1 MIEFEKPHFKMK
13 NLDIEHLERKN
24 IYKVPDESF
33 FTEIQAK
40 VLQETAPKKEIKT
53 VRLNWMYAAA
63 AAIAMVFGATFIVN
77 QNESTE
83 TKKMVATEVVN
94 EKVSAVNNSES
105 IIKPENEAT
114 IAYQTLN
121 NDLTSIEVNY
131 PKESETKVKVAENTE
146 TKSVAT
152 KNVQTAVQTP
162 EVQVDQILSSFT
174 STELADLGKNA
185 EQDIYLDLYN

>member
-40 VLQETAPKKEIKT
+40 VLQETAPKKEPKT
-53 VRLNWMYAAA
+53 VKLNWMYAA
-63 AAIAMVFGATFIVN
+63 AAIAMVFGATFVIN
-77 QNESTE
+77 QNEKTE
-83 TKKMVATEVVN
+83 PQNLTATEISN
-94 EKVSAVNNSES
+94 QNTSIVNNSES
-105 IIKPENEAT
+105 IIKPDNEAK

-146 TKSVAT
+146 TKTVAT

>member
-40 VLQETAPKKEIKT
+40 VLKETAPKKETKT
-53 VRLNWMYAAA
+53 VKLNWMYAAA

-162 EVQVDQILSSFT
+162 EIQVDQILSSFT

>member
-1 MIEFEKPHFKMK
+1 MK

-40 VLQETAPKKEIKT
+40 VLQETAPKKETKT
-53 VRLNWMYAAA
+53 VKLNWMYAAA

-77 QNESTE
+77 QNEITE

-105 IIKPENEAT
+105 IIKLENEAT

-131 PKESETKVKVAENTE
+131 PKESEAKVKVAENAE
-146 TKSVAT
+146 TKKVAT

-162 EVQVDQILSSFT
+162 EVQVDQLLSSFT

>member
-40 VLQETAPKKEIKT
+40 VLQETAPKKETKT
-53 VRLNWMYAAA
+53 VKLNWMYAAA

-105 IIKPENEAT
+105 IIKPDNEEK

-121 NDLTSIEVNY
+121 NDLTSIEVND
-131 PKESETKVKVAENTE
+131 PKESETKVKVADNTE
-146 TKSVAT
+146 TKTVAT

>member
-1 MIEFEKPHFKMK
+1 MK

-40 VLQETAPKKEIKT
+40 VLQETAPKKETKT
-53 VRLNWMYAAA
+53 VKLNWMYAAA
-63 AAIAMVFGATFIVN
+63 AAIVMVFGATFVINKNEKTEPQNLTATEISN
-77 QNESTE
+77 QNTSIV
-83 TKKMVATEVVN
+83 K
-94 EKVSAVNNSES
+94 NSES
-105 IIKPENEAT
+105 IIKPDNEAK

-121 NDLTSIEVNY
+121 DDLTSIEVNY

>member
-53 VRLNWMYAAA
+53 VKLNWMYASA
-63 AAIAMVFGATFIVN
+63 AAIAMVFGATFVIN
-77 QNESTE
+77 QNEKTE
-83 TKKMVATEVVN
+83 PQNLTATEISN
-94 EKVSAVNNSES
+94 QNTSIVNNSES
-105 IIKPENEAT
+105 IIKPDSEAK

-121 NDLTSIEVNY
+121 DDLTSIKVND
-131 PKESETKVKVAENTE
+131 PKESKTIINVAE
-146 TKSVAT
+146 
-152 KNVQTAVQTP
+152 KNC
-162 EVQVDQILSSFT
+162 IS
-174 STELADLGKNA
+174 
-185 EQDIYLDLYN
+185 Y

>member
-40 VLQETAPKKEIKT
+40 VLQETAPKKEPKT
-53 VRLNWMYAAA
+53 VKLNWMYAAA

-152 KNVQTAVQTP
+152 KSVQTAVQTP

>member
-1 MIEFEKPHFKMK
+1 MK

-40 VLQETAPKKEIKT
+40 VLQETAPKKETKT
-53 VRLNWMYAAA
+53 VKLNWMYAAA

-83 TKKMVATEVVN
+83 TKKMVATEVAN
-94 EKVSAVNNSES
+94 EKVIVVNNSES

-114 IAYQTLN
+114 IAYQILN
-121 NDLTSIEVNY
+121 NDLTSIEVND
-131 PKESETKVKVAENTE
+131 PKESKTIINVAENAE
-146 TKSVAT
+146 TKKVAS
-152 KNVQTAVQTP
+152 KKIQAAVQTP
-162 EVQVDQILSSFT
+162 EVQVDQLLSSFT

>member
-40 VLQETAPKKEIKT
+40 VLQETAPKKETKT
-53 VRLNWMYAAA
+53 VKLNWMYAAA

-83 TKKMVATEVVN
+83 TKKMVATEVAN
-94 EKVSAVNNSES
+94 EKVIVVNNSES

-114 IAYQTLN
+114 IAYQILN
-121 NDLTSIEVNY
+121 NDLTSIEVND
-131 PKESETKVKVAENTE
+131 PKESKTIINVAENAE
-146 TKSVAT
+146 TKKVAS
-152 KNVQTAVQTP
+152 KKIQAAVQTP
-162 EVQVDQILSSFT
+162 EVQVDQLLSSFT

>member
-1 MIEFEKPHFKMK
+1 MK

-40 VLQETAPKKEIKT
+40 VLQETAPKKETKT
-53 VRLNWMYAAA
+53 VKLDWMYAA
-63 AAIAMVFGATFIVN
+63 AAIAMVFGATFVIN
-77 QNESTE
+77 QNEKTE
-83 TKKMVATEVVN
+83 PQNLTATEISNQNKSIV
-94 EKVSAVNNSES
+94 KNSES
-105 IIKPENEAT
+105 IIKPDNEAK

-131 PKESETKVKVAENTE
+131 PKESETKVKVADNTE
-146 TKSVAT
+146 TKTVAT

-162 EVQVDQILSSFT
+162 EVQVDQLLSSFT

>member
-1 MIEFEKPHFKMK
+1 MK

-40 VLQETAPKKEIKT
+40 VLQETAPKKETKT
-53 VRLNWMYAAA
+53 VKLNWMYAAA

-83 TKKMVATEVVN
+83 TKKMVATEVAN
-94 EKVSAVNNSES
+94 EKVIVVNNSES

-114 IAYQTLN
+114 IAYQILN
-121 NDLTSIEVNY
+121 NDLTSIEVND
-131 PKESETKVKVAENTE
+131 PKESKTIINVAENAE
-146 TKSVAT
+146 TKRVAS
-152 KNVQTAVQTP
+152 KNIQAAVQTP
-162 EVQVDQILSSFT
+162 EVQVDQLLSSFT

>member
-53 VRLNWMYAAA
+53 VKLNWMYASA

-146 TKSVAT
+146 TKTVAT

>member
-1 MIEFEKPHFKMK
+1 MK

-53 VRLNWMYAAA
+53 VKLNWMYASA

-83 TKKMVATEVVN
+83 TKKMVATEVAN
-94 EKVSAVNNSES
+94 EKVSVVNNSES

-131 PKESETKVKVAENTE
+131 PKESETKVKFTENTE

>member
-1 MIEFEKPHFKMK
+1 MK

-40 VLQETAPKKEIKT
+40 VLKETAPKKETKT
-53 VRLNWMYAAA
+53 VKLNWMYAAA

-77 QNESTE
+77 QNEKTE
-83 TKKMVATEVVN
+83 PQNLTATEISNQNTSIV
-94 EKVSAVNNSES
+94 KNSES

-131 PKESETKVKVAENTE
+131 PKESEAKVKVAENTE

>member
-53 VRLNWMYAAA
+53 VKLNWMYAAA

-146 TKSVAT
+146 TKTVAT

>member
-53 VRLNWMYAAA
+53 VKLNWMYASA

>member
-53 VRLNWMYAAA
+53 VKLNWMYAAA

-83 TKKMVATEVVN
+83 TKKMVAKEVAN
-94 EKVSAVNNSES
+94 EKVSIVNNSES

-146 TKSVAT
+146 TKTVAT

>member
-40 VLQETAPKKEIKT
+40 VLQETAQKKEIKT
-53 VRLNWMYAAA
+53 VKLNWMYAA
-63 AAIAMVFGATFIVN
+63 AAIAMVFGATFVIN
-77 QNESTE
+77 QNQKTE
-83 TKKMVATEVVN
+83 PQNLTATEISNQNTSIV
-94 EKVSAVNNSES
+94 KNSES
-105 IIKPENEAT
+105 IIKPENEAA

>member
-1 MIEFEKPHFKMK
+1 MK

-24 IYKVPDESF
+24 IYKVPEESF
-33 FTEIQAK
+33 FAEIQAN
-40 VLQETAPKKEIKT
+40 VLKETAPKKETKT
-53 VRLNWMYAAA
+53 VKLNWMYAAA
-63 AAIAMVFGATFIVN
+63 AAMAMVFGATFVIN
-77 QNESTE
+77 QNEKAEPQNLT
-83 TKKMVATEVVN
+83 ATEISN
-94 EKVSAVNNSES
+94 QNTSIVNNSES